1 MARLMVSRNA
11 LIFLCHHTAALFGPG
26 YHLDAGLFDVLL
38 GNGLTPA
45 LCSQQGRFVHQVFQ
59 IGAREAGGRFCNG
72 LQHYIRRK
80 GLVARVHAQ
89 NFFTALNIR
98 QAYIH
103 LAVKPAGAQQ
113 GFIQN
118 IGAVGG
124 GNDNDALVGG
134 KAIHLHQQLVQRLLA
149 LVVAAA
155 KACAALAAHGVN
167 LVNKHNARRR
177 LFRLFEQIAHARSAH
192 AHIHLHK
199 VRAGNGIERH
209 ARLARARAR
218 QQRFARARRAHQQH
232 AVRNART
239 QRVKALLVF
248 QKLHNFGQLF
258 LFLIGPGHIGERGFA
273 ALVGLVF
280 HLGAPHVHG
289 LSAAAL
295 GVYKVI
301 ESPHHHQGDD
311 KHGQHG
317 HPNRR
322 LPRRQHI
329 IRHGGIGVFGV
340 VRCHI
345 IRQGLQE
352 N

>member
-1 MARLMVSRNA
+1 MQIDVRHERLAFGMH
-11 LIFLCHHTAALFGPG
+11 LEDGLAAFEVRRLHR
-26 YHLDAGLFDVLL
+26 HLTV
-38 GNGLTPA
+38 
-45 LCSQQGRFVHQVFQ
+45 
-59 IGAREAGGRFCNG
+59 EA
-72 LQHYIRRK
+72 
-80 GLVARVHAQ
+80 
-89 NFFTALNIR
+89 
-98 QAYIH
+98 
-103 LAVKPAGAQQ
+103 AGAQQ
-113 GFIQN
+113 CRVEHVGA
-118 IGAVGG
+118 IGRGDDDQVGVAVE
-124 GNDNDALVGG
+124 
-134 KAIHLHQQLVQRLLA
+134 AIHLDEQLVQRLLA

-232 AVRNART
+232 AVRNARA

-258 LFLIGPGHIGERGFA
+258 LFLVGPGHIGERGFA